1 MQFSDFKNIL
11 LKINDFKLPGVNSFL
26 KLAPPTR
33 FKQFKEGFEAI
44 NPDHA
49 AVMLL
54 LYPDKNLNT
63 RMSFILRNKCNGVHS
78 NQVSFPGGK
87 IDKLDNNLSQTAIR
101 ETVEELGVNE
111 SNINII
117 KPLTQIYIPPSNF
130 NVQPFVATYDEKPFF
145 YPDSF
150 EVSKVIEP
158 LLEDLF
164 KVKNIDSLI
173 TLQNKNILVPSFNIE
188 GHVVWGA
195 TAMILNEFITLMKN
209 IINS

>member
-63 RMSFILRNKCNGVHS
+63 RMSFILRNKYNGVHS

-87 IDKLDNNLSQTAIR
+87 IDKLDDNLSQTAIR

>member
-63 RMSFILRNKCNGVHS
+63 RMSFILRNKYNGVHS

>member
-63 RMSFILRNKCNGVHS
+63 RMSFILRNKYNGVHS

-87 IDKLDNNLSQTAIR
+87 IDKLDDNLSQTAIR

-150 EVSKVIEP
+150 EVSMVIEP